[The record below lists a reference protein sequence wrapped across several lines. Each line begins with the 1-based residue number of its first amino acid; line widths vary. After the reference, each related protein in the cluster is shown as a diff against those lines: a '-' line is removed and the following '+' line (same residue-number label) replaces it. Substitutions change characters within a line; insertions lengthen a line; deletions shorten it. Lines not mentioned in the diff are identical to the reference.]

1 MDNDGH
7 QYQKEVTHMT
17 QEQPTPIDTRSDYG
31 RAARRAARTQERH
44 ERWLAKQAAREAR
57 RAARA
62 QRPHRDWSFEVRV
75 GDQVYTFTW
84 HWHALPQVEVQAATA

>member
-1 MDNDGH
+1 
-7 QYQKEVTHMT
+7 MT

-75 GDQVYTFTW
+75 GDQV
-84 HWHALPQVEVQAATA
+84 HAIGETCAPVSPKRRSRDWSVSLSRPR